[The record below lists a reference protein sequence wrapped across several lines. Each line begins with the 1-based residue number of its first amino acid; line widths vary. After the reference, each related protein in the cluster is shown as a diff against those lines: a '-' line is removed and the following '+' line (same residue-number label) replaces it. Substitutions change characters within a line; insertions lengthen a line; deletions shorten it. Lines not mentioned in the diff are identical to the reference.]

1 MNTKINLQ
9 EVENA
14 RQTWL
19 EARRLGV
26 GGSDVAAILG
36 LSKYKSPYQL
46 WLFVNRLQ
54 LIKLAVHITS

>member
-1 MNTKINLQ
+1 MNTKLNLQ

-19 EARRLGV
+19 EARRLGI

-36 LSKYKSPYQL
+36 LSKYSSPYQL
-46 WLFVNRLQ
+46 
-54 LIKLAVHITS
+54 